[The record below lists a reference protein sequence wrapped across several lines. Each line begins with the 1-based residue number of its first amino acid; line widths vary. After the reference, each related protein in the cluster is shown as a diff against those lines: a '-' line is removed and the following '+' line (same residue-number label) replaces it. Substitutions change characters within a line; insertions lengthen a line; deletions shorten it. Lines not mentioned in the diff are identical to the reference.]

1 MEDLE
6 VSERILKHIEYLSKT
21 IGSRGSCT
29 EQERQAHDYCQKIFE
44 DMGHESHRE
53 PFSSHG
59 SAYRPFIVATVLIL
73 LAEGLFFLSG
83 LWIIVAAV
91 LTGIVMISALLDPG
105 FISNNPLR
113 WVLPT
118 YQSRNVYAIAPPDH
132 EVRGKLVVI
141 SHVDTHRTPWIW
153 TSPATYKIYRLLST
167 LGIVAF
173 LSCFLIYTISIF
185 APSKTLLL
193 LSLIPTVIVLTI
205 LFMVVQAER
214 SPHTCGA
221 NDNASGVGFVL
232 SMAERLKEEPLP
244 FTEVWLVVVGCEEVG
259 ADGSMD
265 FVHRHKAE
273 LADAAFLII
282 DGIGAEGSIPYYLTR
297 ETLLRPLKYP
307 EESLKIVKEVAAE
320 HPELDVR
327 PFDMKGVY
335 TDGTPVLMAGL
346 KCLAFVNH
354 DPSGWI
360 PNWHQPSDNLDHIDP
375 KVLERTELFI
385 WEIIRKLTQ

>member
-1 MEDLE
+1 M
-6 VSERILKHIEYLSKT
+6 
-21 IGSRGSCT
+21 
-29 EQERQAHDYCQKIFE
+29 
-44 DMGHESHRE
+44 
-53 PFSSHG
+53 
-59 SAYRPFIVATVLIL
+59 LIL

-91 LTGIVMISALLDPG
+91 LTGIVMISALLDLG

-282 DGIGAEGSIPYYLTR
+282 DGIGAEGSIPYYMPGR
-297 ETLLRPLKYP
+297 HFC
-307 EESLKIVKEVAAE
+307 A
-320 HPELDVR
+320 
-327 PFDMKGVY
+327 
-335 TDGTPVLMAGL
+335 
-346 KCLAFVNH
+346 
-354 DPSGWI
+354 PS
-360 PNWHQPSDNLDHIDP
+360 S
-375 KVLERTELFI
+375 
-385 WEIIRKLTQ
+385 IRKSPSKL